1 MDINNQLAKIKV
13 ICVGGGGNNAVNR
26 MLEHNIK
33 NVEFFIANTDVQV
46 LHQSK
51 LDSKIALGK
60 TLTKG
65 LGAGGN
71 PDIGKKAALES
82 EKTLLNI
89 LQDTD
94 MLFIAAG
101 MGGGTGTG
109 AAPIIAKLAKDLGIL
124 TVGVVTTPF
133 SFEGKKRN
141 SNALEGIDELMKNV
155 DSLISVSN
163 DRLIKLIGGLP
174 LKESFQEADK
184 VLAQAIE
191 TITDLIATPALIN
204 LDFADVCSVM
214 RDKGNSLI
222 GIGHAKGD
230 DKAKDAALK
239 AISSPLLEVSV
250 AGAKDAIIN
259 VTGGP
264 NVSLLDANIVL
275 ETITSQ
281 VGNDLNTYL
290 GISINEDLGD
300 EIIVTIIATG
310 LKDTK
315 NKSVENQSNIAE
327 VIKTNKAKYV
337 YDLQSSKESTN
348 KQTDDL
354 EIPNFFKKRSSIYY

>member
-1 MDINNQLAKIKV
+1 
-13 ICVGGGGNNAVNR
+13 

-133 SFEGKKRN
+133 SFEGKK
-141 SNALEGIDELMKNV
+141 K
-155 DSLISVSN
+155 
-163 DRLIKLIGGLP
+163 
-174 LKESFQEADK
+174 
-184 VLAQAIE
+184 
-191 TITDLIATPALIN
+191 
-204 LDFADVCSVM
+204 
-214 RDKGNSLI
+214 
-222 GIGHAKGD
+222 
-230 DKAKDAALK
+230 
-239 AISSPLLEVSV
+239 
-250 AGAKDAIIN
+250 
-259 VTGGP
+259 
-264 NVSLLDANIVL
+264 
-275 ETITSQ
+275 
-281 VGNDLNTYL
+281 
-290 GISINEDLGD
+290 
-300 EIIVTIIATG
+300 
-310 LKDTK
+310 
-315 NKSVENQSNIAE
+315 
-327 VIKTNKAKYV
+327 
-337 YDLQSSKESTN
+337 
-348 KQTDDL
+348 
-354 EIPNFFKKRSSIYY
+354 

>member
-1 MDINNQLAKIKV
+1 
-13 ICVGGGGNNAVNR
+13 
-26 MLEHNIK
+26 
-33 NVEFFIANTDVQV
+33 
-46 LHQSK
+46 
-51 LDSKIALGK
+51 
-60 TLTKG
+60 
-65 LGAGGN
+65 
-71 PDIGKKAALES
+71 
-82 EKTLLNI
+82 
-89 LQDTD
+89 
-94 MLFIAAG
+94 
-101 MGGGTGTG
+101 
-109 AAPIIAKLAKDLGIL
+109 
-124 TVGVVTTPF
+124 
-133 SFEGKKRN
+133 
-141 SNALEGIDELMKNV
+141 
-155 DSLISVSN
+155 
-163 DRLIKLIGGLP
+163 
-174 LKESFQEADK
+174 
-184 VLAQAIE
+184 
-191 TITDLIATPALIN
+191 
-204 LDFADVCSVM
+204 M

-264 NVSLLDANIVL
+264 NVSLLDANIAL
-275 ETITSQ
+275 ATITSQ

-337 YDLQSSKESTN
+337 YDLQSSKESIN

>member
-1 MDINNQLAKIKV
+1 
-13 ICVGGGGNNAVNR
+13 
-26 MLEHNIK
+26 
-33 NVEFFIANTDVQV
+33 
-46 LHQSK
+46 
-51 LDSKIALGK
+51 
-60 TLTKG
+60 
-65 LGAGGN
+65 
-71 PDIGKKAALES
+71 
-82 EKTLLNI
+82 
-89 LQDTD
+89 
-94 MLFIAAG
+94 
-101 MGGGTGTG
+101 
-109 AAPIIAKLAKDLGIL
+109 
-124 TVGVVTTPF
+124 
-133 SFEGKKRN
+133 
-141 SNALEGIDELMKNV
+141 MKNV

-264 NVSLLDANIVL
+264 NVSLLDANIAL

-315 NKSVENQSNIAE
+315 NKSVENQPNIAE

-337 YDLQSSKESTN
+337 YDLQSSKESIN

>member
-1 MDINNQLAKIKV
+1 
-13 ICVGGGGNNAVNR
+13 
-26 MLEHNIK
+26 
-33 NVEFFIANTDVQV
+33 
-46 LHQSK
+46 
-51 LDSKIALGK
+51 
-60 TLTKG
+60 
-65 LGAGGN
+65 
-71 PDIGKKAALES
+71 
-82 EKTLLNI
+82 
-89 LQDTD
+89 
-94 MLFIAAG
+94 
-101 MGGGTGTG
+101 
-109 AAPIIAKLAKDLGIL
+109 
-124 TVGVVTTPF
+124 
-133 SFEGKKRN
+133 
-141 SNALEGIDELMKNV
+141 MKNV

-264 NVSLLDANIVL
+264 NVSLLDANIAL

-315 NKSVENQSNIAE
+315 NKSVKNQSNIAE

-337 YDLQSSKESTN
+337 YDLQSSKESIN

-354 EIPNFFKKRSSIYY
+354 EIPIFFKKRSSIYY

>member
-13 ICVGGGGNNAVNR
+13 IGVGGGGNNAVNR

-174 LKESFQEADK
+174 LKESFQD
-184 VLAQAIE
+184 QAIE
-191 TITDLIATPALIN
+191 TITDLSATPALIN

-222 GIGHAKGD
+222 GIDHAKGD

-250 AGAKDAIIN
+250 TGAKDAIIN

-264 NVSLLDANIVL
+264 NVSLLDANIAL

-315 NKSVENQSNIAE
+315 NKPVENQSNIAE

-337 YDLQSSKESTN
+337 YDLQSSKESIN

>member
-1 MDINNQLAKIKV
+1 
-13 ICVGGGGNNAVNR
+13 
-26 MLEHNIK
+26 
-33 NVEFFIANTDVQV
+33 
-46 LHQSK
+46 
-51 LDSKIALGK
+51 
-60 TLTKG
+60 
-65 LGAGGN
+65 
-71 PDIGKKAALES
+71 
-82 EKTLLNI
+82 
-89 LQDTD
+89 
-94 MLFIAAG
+94 
-101 MGGGTGTG
+101 
-109 AAPIIAKLAKDLGIL
+109 
-124 TVGVVTTPF
+124 
-133 SFEGKKRN
+133 
-141 SNALEGIDELMKNV
+141 
-155 DSLISVSN
+155 
-163 DRLIKLIGGLP
+163 
-174 LKESFQEADK
+174 
-184 VLAQAIE
+184 
-191 TITDLIATPALIN
+191 
-204 LDFADVCSVM
+204 M

-259 VTGGP
+259 ITGEP
-264 NVSLLDANIVL
+264 NVSLLDANIAL

-337 YDLQSSKESTN
+337 YDLQYSKESIN

>member
-1 MDINNQLAKIKV
+1 
-13 ICVGGGGNNAVNR
+13 
-26 MLEHNIK
+26 
-33 NVEFFIANTDVQV
+33 
-46 LHQSK
+46 
-51 LDSKIALGK
+51 
-60 TLTKG
+60 
-65 LGAGGN
+65 
-71 PDIGKKAALES
+71 
-82 EKTLLNI
+82 
-89 LQDTD
+89 
-94 MLFIAAG
+94 
-101 MGGGTGTG
+101 
-109 AAPIIAKLAKDLGIL
+109 
-124 TVGVVTTPF
+124 
-133 SFEGKKRN
+133 
-141 SNALEGIDELMKNV
+141 MKHV

-264 NVSLLDANIVL
+264 NVSLLDANIAL

-290 GISINEDLGD
+290 GISINEDLDD

-337 YDLQSSKESTN
+337 YDLQSSKESIN

>member
-1 MDINNQLAKIKV
+1 
-13 ICVGGGGNNAVNR
+13 
-26 MLEHNIK
+26 
-33 NVEFFIANTDVQV
+33 
-46 LHQSK
+46 
-51 LDSKIALGK
+51 
-60 TLTKG
+60 
-65 LGAGGN
+65 
-71 PDIGKKAALES
+71 
-82 EKTLLNI
+82 
-89 LQDTD
+89 
-94 MLFIAAG
+94 
-101 MGGGTGTG
+101 
-109 AAPIIAKLAKDLGIL
+109 
-124 TVGVVTTPF
+124 
-133 SFEGKKRN
+133 
-141 SNALEGIDELMKNV
+141 MKNV

-184 VLAQAIE
+184 VLAQAIK

-204 LDFADVCSVM
+204 FADVCSVM
-214 RDKGNSLI
+214 RDKSNSLI

-264 NVSLLDANIVL
+264 NVSLLDANIAL

-337 YDLQSSKESTN
+337 YDLQSSKESIN

>member
-13 ICVGGGGNNAVNR
+13 IGVGGGGNNAVNR

-191 TITDLIATPALIN
+191 TITDLIATP
-204 LDFADVCSVM
+204 D
-214 RDKGNSLI
+214 R
-222 GIGHAKGD
+222 
-230 DKAKDAALK
+230 
-239 AISSPLLEVSV
+239 
-250 AGAKDAIIN
+250 
-259 VTGGP
+259 
-264 NVSLLDANIVL
+264 
-275 ETITSQ
+275 
-281 VGNDLNTYL
+281 
-290 GISINEDLGD
+290 
-300 EIIVTIIATG
+300 
-310 LKDTK
+310 
-315 NKSVENQSNIAE
+315 KSV
-327 VIKTNKAKYV
+327 V
-337 YDLQSSKESTN
+337 
-348 KQTDDL
+348 
-354 EIPNFFKKRSSIYY
+354 

>member
-13 ICVGGGGNNAVNR
+13 IGVGGGGNNAVNR

-133 SFEGKKRN
+133 SFEGKKEIVMHLR
-141 SNALEGIDELMKNV
+141 
-155 DSLISVSN
+155 
-163 DRLIKLIGGLP
+163 
-174 LKESFQEADK
+174 
-184 VLAQAIE
+184 VL
-191 TITDLIATPALIN
+191 
-204 LDFADVCSVM
+204 
-214 RDKGNSLI
+214 
-222 GIGHAKGD
+222 
-230 DKAKDAALK
+230 
-239 AISSPLLEVSV
+239 
-250 AGAKDAIIN
+250 
-259 VTGGP
+259 
-264 NVSLLDANIVL
+264 
-275 ETITSQ
+275 
-281 VGNDLNTYL
+281 
-290 GISINEDLGD
+290 
-300 EIIVTIIATG
+300 
-310 LKDTK
+310 
-315 NKSVENQSNIAE
+315 
-327 VIKTNKAKYV
+327 TN
-337 YDLQSSKESTN
+337 
-348 KQTDDL
+348 
-354 EIPNFFKKRSSIYY
+354 

>member
-1 MDINNQLAKIKV
+1 
-13 ICVGGGGNNAVNR
+13 
-26 MLEHNIK
+26 
-33 NVEFFIANTDVQV
+33 
-46 LHQSK
+46 
-51 LDSKIALGK
+51 
-60 TLTKG
+60 
-65 LGAGGN
+65 
-71 PDIGKKAALES
+71 
-82 EKTLLNI
+82 
-89 LQDTD
+89 
-94 MLFIAAG
+94 
-101 MGGGTGTG
+101 
-109 AAPIIAKLAKDLGIL
+109 
-124 TVGVVTTPF
+124 
-133 SFEGKKRN
+133 
-141 SNALEGIDELMKNV
+141 MKNV

-264 NVSLLDANIVL
+264 NVSLLDANIAL

-337 YDLQSSKESTN
+337 YDLQSSKESIN

>member
-1 MDINNQLAKIKV
+1 
-13 ICVGGGGNNAVNR
+13 
-26 MLEHNIK
+26 
-33 NVEFFIANTDVQV
+33 
-46 LHQSK
+46 
-51 LDSKIALGK
+51 
-60 TLTKG
+60 
-65 LGAGGN
+65 
-71 PDIGKKAALES
+71 
-82 EKTLLNI
+82 
-89 LQDTD
+89 
-94 MLFIAAG
+94 
-101 MGGGTGTG
+101 
-109 AAPIIAKLAKDLGIL
+109 
-124 TVGVVTTPF
+124 
-133 SFEGKKRN
+133 
-141 SNALEGIDELMKNV
+141 MKNV

-222 GIGHAKGD
+222 GIGHAKSD

-354 EIPNFFKKRSSIYY
+354 EIPNSFKKRSSIYY

>member
-1 MDINNQLAKIKV
+1 
-13 ICVGGGGNNAVNR
+13 
-26 MLEHNIK
+26 
-33 NVEFFIANTDVQV
+33 
-46 LHQSK
+46 
-51 LDSKIALGK
+51 
-60 TLTKG
+60 
-65 LGAGGN
+65 
-71 PDIGKKAALES
+71 
-82 EKTLLNI
+82 
-89 LQDTD
+89 
-94 MLFIAAG
+94 
-101 MGGGTGTG
+101 
-109 AAPIIAKLAKDLGIL
+109 
-124 TVGVVTTPF
+124 
-133 SFEGKKRN
+133 
-141 SNALEGIDELMKNV
+141 
-155 DSLISVSN
+155 
-163 DRLIKLIGGLP
+163 
-174 LKESFQEADK
+174 
-184 VLAQAIE
+184 
-191 TITDLIATPALIN
+191 
-204 LDFADVCSVM
+204 M

-264 NVSLLDANIVL
+264 NVSLLDANIAL

-315 NKSVENQSNIAE
+315 NKSVENQPNIAE

-337 YDLQSSKESTN
+337 YDLQYSKESIN

>member
-1 MDINNQLAKIKV
+1 
-13 ICVGGGGNNAVNR
+13 
-26 MLEHNIK
+26 
-33 NVEFFIANTDVQV
+33 
-46 LHQSK
+46 
-51 LDSKIALGK
+51 
-60 TLTKG
+60 
-65 LGAGGN
+65 
-71 PDIGKKAALES
+71 
-82 EKTLLNI
+82 
-89 LQDTD
+89 
-94 MLFIAAG
+94 
-101 MGGGTGTG
+101 
-109 AAPIIAKLAKDLGIL
+109 
-124 TVGVVTTPF
+124 
-133 SFEGKKRN
+133 
-141 SNALEGIDELMKNV
+141 MKNV

-184 VLAQAIE
+184 VLAQAIK

-264 NVSLLDANIVL
+264 NVSLLDANIAL

-337 YDLQSSKESTN
+337 YDLQSSKESIN

-354 EIPNFFKKRSSIYY
+354 EIPNFFKKRSSIHY

>member
-1 MDINNQLAKIKV
+1 
-13 ICVGGGGNNAVNR
+13 
-26 MLEHNIK
+26 
-33 NVEFFIANTDVQV
+33 
-46 LHQSK
+46 
-51 LDSKIALGK
+51 
-60 TLTKG
+60 
-65 LGAGGN
+65 
-71 PDIGKKAALES
+71 
-82 EKTLLNI
+82 
-89 LQDTD
+89 
-94 MLFIAAG
+94 
-101 MGGGTGTG
+101 
-109 AAPIIAKLAKDLGIL
+109 
-124 TVGVVTTPF
+124 
-133 SFEGKKRN
+133 
-141 SNALEGIDELMKNV
+141 MKNV

-264 NVSLLDANIVL
+264 NVSLLDANIAL

-310 LKDTK
+310 LKVTK

-337 YDLQSSKESTN
+337 YDLQSSKESIN

-354 EIPNFFKKRSSIYY
+354 EIPNFFKKRSSIHY

>member
-13 ICVGGGGNNAVNR
+13 IGVGGGGNNAVNR

-51 LDSKIALGK
+51 LDSKI
-60 TLTKG
+60 
-65 LGAGGN
+65 AGGN

-155 DSLISVSN
+155 DSLIS
-163 DRLIKLIGGLP
+163 
-174 LKESFQEADK
+174 
-184 VLAQAIE
+184 
-191 TITDLIATPALIN
+191 
-204 LDFADVCSVM
+204 
-214 RDKGNSLI
+214 
-222 GIGHAKGD
+222 
-230 DKAKDAALK
+230 
-239 AISSPLLEVSV
+239 
-250 AGAKDAIIN
+250 
-259 VTGGP
+259 
-264 NVSLLDANIVL
+264 
-275 ETITSQ
+275 
-281 VGNDLNTYL
+281 
-290 GISINEDLGD
+290 
-300 EIIVTIIATG
+300 
-310 LKDTK
+310 
-315 NKSVENQSNIAE
+315 
-327 VIKTNKAKYV
+327 
-337 YDLQSSKESTN
+337 
-348 KQTDDL
+348 
-354 EIPNFFKKRSSIYY
+354 

>member
-1 MDINNQLAKIKV
+1 
-13 ICVGGGGNNAVNR
+13 
-26 MLEHNIK
+26 
-33 NVEFFIANTDVQV
+33 
-46 LHQSK
+46 
-51 LDSKIALGK
+51 
-60 TLTKG
+60 
-65 LGAGGN
+65 
-71 PDIGKKAALES
+71 
-82 EKTLLNI
+82 
-89 LQDTD
+89 
-94 MLFIAAG
+94 
-101 MGGGTGTG
+101 
-109 AAPIIAKLAKDLGIL
+109 
-124 TVGVVTTPF
+124 
-133 SFEGKKRN
+133 
-141 SNALEGIDELMKNV
+141 MKNV

-222 GIGHAKGD
+222 GIDHAKGD

-250 AGAKDAIIN
+250 TGAKDAIIN

-264 NVSLLDANIVL
+264 NVSLLDANIAL

-315 NKSVENQSNIAE
+315 NKPVENQSNIAE

-337 YDLQSSKESTN
+337 YDLQSSKESIN